1 MPFPD
6 TTRNW
11 DFRHG
16 NVRTKVHDNRKG
28 VKRNGF
34 PLVLSLT
41 LYVECV
47 FVRGGI
53 FRWGSK
59 VEYTRD

>member
-6 TTRNW
+6 ITRNW

-16 NVRTKVHDNRKG
+16 NVGTNVRDNRKG
-28 VKRNGF
+28 VKRYGL
-34 PLVLSLT
+34 PLVSSLT

-47 FVRGGI
+47 FVR
-53 FRWGSK
+53 
-59 VEYTRD
+59 E

>member
-6 TTRNW
+6 ITRNW

-16 NVRTKVHDNRKG
+16 NVGTKVHDNRKG

-34 PLVLSLT
+34 PLVMSRT

-47 FVRGGI
+47 FVR
-53 FRWGSK
+53 
-59 VEYTRD
+59 E